1 MMINHFTTNENDEIF
16 GKNDFDNGISYCLI
30 IC

>member
-1 MMINHFTTNENDEIF
+1 MMINHFVANENDEIF
-16 GKNDFDNGISYCLI
+16 SKKDFDNGISYCVI